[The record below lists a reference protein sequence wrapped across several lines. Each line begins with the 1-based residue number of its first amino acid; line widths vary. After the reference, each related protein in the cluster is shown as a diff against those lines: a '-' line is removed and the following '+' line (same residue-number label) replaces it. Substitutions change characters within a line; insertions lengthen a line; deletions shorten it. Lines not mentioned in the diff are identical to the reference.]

1 MQLLNIRTEN
11 EDLEKQANK
20 LQNRFFNKSISL
32 LAITILF
39 LTFSVQAQTQKD
51 STSIVKKD
59 TIPVKNFSFEKGKE
73 YILGGITI
81 TGLKKFSEET
91 VRVFTGLRNGQVIK
105 LPGDKLTS
113 AIKKLYESKQF
124 SNVDVYLAKIDANA
138 AYLQFDVQELPQ
150 LNKVKINGVKKSKA
164 KELVKEAELKQGA
177 MVTDNLI
184 VTSKN
189 YFTKKY
195 TDKGFLKTKVSLN
208 TQKDTSDI
216 NSVNLSVFIDK
227 GQRIKIKDINF
238 TGNKAISSSK
248 LRKAMS
254 NTKEKFLGRFWKSSK
269 YIEDDYK
276 EDLESILDKY
286 SRLGYRDS
294 RILSDKLT
302 WNDDNTINLEIEL
315 EEGKQYRFAEIL
327 FVGNKEYT
335 DEQLN
340 RILRIEKGDIYN
352 GAVLKERV
360 KGDNS
365 PTSEDLSTLYQDN
378 GFLFSQV
385 NAVETRVKNDSIT
398 VEIRIRED
406 EKARIKK
413 VTVSG
418 NDKTNDHVLFRELRI
433 KPGDLFSRSAI
444 IRSIREIGQLGFFD
458 ANVTPDVVPDYQ
470 NKTAD
475 INFNVAEKGGSQ
487 IELQGGYGGGSFI
500 GTLGLSFNNF
510 SIRNIF
516 NKDAY
521 KPLPMGDGQQLSLR
535 LQSSRTYN
543 TYSFSFTEPW
553 FGGKTPKSLSFSVY
567 SSNQYQIN
575 PQTFD
580 VDRSRSLGI
589 IGASVGL
596 GQRLKWPDDFFQ
608 LSQTIAYQ
616 SFNLSNYGFRVG
628 QDILN
633 EGTLNNLSYSI
644 SLARNSAG
652 PGRIFPTYGSEFS
665 LGLKATFPYSLVNGK
680 DYKEPAN
687 LSDAEKRDWLADKY
701 KWLEY
706 YKVSAKGKWYTAFTK
721 KLVLMTNA
729 EIGFLGYY
737 NEEVGHSPFERYFV
751 GGDGIAAF
759 QLDGRETVGLRGY
772 ENSRL
777 SSIEGGTI
785 YNKFQLELRYSIT
798 DAQSASIYTLGFLE
812 AGNSYDNF
820 SNYNPFE
827 LKRSAGLGI
836 RIFMPAFGLLGI
848 DFAHGFDP
856 LPGQTVKSGW
866 QTHFIIGRQF

>member
-1 MQLLNIRTEN
+1 M
-11 EDLEKQANK
+11 K
-20 LQNRFFNKSISL
+20 LFSAALVFTSLFF
-32 LAITILF
+32 
-39 LTFSVQAQTQKD
+39 TFNAKAQTVKD
-51 STSIVKKD
+51 SIATTKKD
-59 TIPVKNFSFEKGKE
+59 TISTKDISFEKGKE
-73 YILGGITI
+73 YILGGISV

-91 VRVFTGLRNGQVIK
+91 VRVFTGLRNGQPIK

-124 SNVDVYLAKIDANA
+124 SDVDVYLAKIDGNSV
-138 AYLQFDVQELPQ
+138 YLQFDVKELPQ
-150 LNKVKINGVKKSKA
+150 LNSVKIDGIKKSKA
-164 KELVKEAELKQGA
+164 KELIKDAELKQGA

-184 VTSKN
+184 VTTKN

-195 TDKGFLKTKVSLN
+195 TDKGFLKTKVNLDVK
-208 TQKDTSDI
+208 KDTSDI
-216 NSVNLSVFIDK
+216 NTVDMTIFIDK
-227 GQRIKIKDINF
+227 GKKIKIKNIVF
-238 TGNKAISSSK
+238 TGNKALSATK

-254 NTKEKFLGRFWKSSK
+254 HTKQKFIGRFWKSSK
-269 YIEDDYK
+269 YIEEDYE

-286 SRLGYRDS
+286 SRLGYRDA
-294 RILSDKLT
+294 RILSDKIT
-302 WNDDNTINLEIEL
+302 WNDDNTININIDL
-315 EEGKQYRFAEIL
+315 EEGRQYRFAEII
-327 FVGNKEYT
+327 FVGNKEYS
-335 DEQLN
+335 DEYLN
-340 RILRIEKGDIYN
+340 RYLKIEKGDVYN

-360 KGDNS
+360 KGDGT
-365 PTSEDLSTLYQDN
+365 PTSQDISTLYQDN

-385 NAVETRVKNDSIT
+385 NAVETKVKNDSIT

-406 EKARIKK
+406 EKARIRK

-418 NDKTNDHVLFRELRI
+418 NDKTNDHVIFRELRV
-433 KPGDLFSRSAI
+433 KPGDLFSRREI

-458 ANVTPDVVPDYQ
+458 SNVTPDVVPDYL

-475 INFNVAEKGGSQ
+475 IDFTVVEKGGSQ

-510 SIRNIF
+510 SIRNLF
-516 NKDAY
+516 NKSAY
-521 KPLPMGDGQQLSLR
+521 KPLPMGDGQKLSLR

-553 FGGKTPKSLSFSVY
+553 LGGKRPQSLSFSVY
-567 SSNQYQIN
+567 SSNQYGIN
-575 PQTFD
+575 NTTYD
-580 VDRSRSLGI
+580 VDKSQSLNI

-596 GQRLKWPDDFFQ
+596 GKRLKWPDDFFQ
-608 LSQTIAYQ
+608 LSQSISYQ
-616 SFNLSNYGFRVG
+616 ALKVNNYSFGLGGVLINN
-628 QDILN
+628 
-633 EGTLNNLSYSI
+633 GTLNNLAYSAVI
-644 SLARNSAG
+644 SRNSSG
-652 PGRIFPTYGSEFS
+652 PSLIFPTYGSEFS
-665 LGLKATFPYSLVNGK
+665 FGVKATFPYSLVNNK
-680 DYKEPAN
+680 DYSSLE
-687 LSDAEKRDWLADKY
+687 SEEKY

-706 YKVSAKGKWYTAFTK
+706 YKFNAKGKWYTAFTD

-729 EIGFLGYY
+729 EFGFLGHYS
-737 NEEVGHSPFERYFV
+737 EKVGAPPVERFFV

-759 QLDGRETVGLRGY
+759 QLDGREVIGVRGY
-772 ENSRL
+772 ENNRL
-777 SSIEGGTI
+777 SSTNGGTL

-798 DAQSASIYTLGFLE
+798 DSPSASIYTLGFLE

-820 SNYNPFE
+820 SSYNPFE

-856 LPGQTVKSGW
+856 LPGFVDKSGW

>member
-1 MQLLNIRTEN
+1 MKLFSANIMLIALFFT
-11 EDLEKQANK
+11 LSAN
-20 LQNRFFNKSISL
+20 
-32 LAITILF
+32 
-39 LTFSVQAQTQKD
+39 AQTPID
-51 STSIVKKD
+51 SLNLIKKD
-59 TIPVKNFSFEKGKE
+59 TTASENLSFEKGKE
-73 YILGGITI
+73 YILGSISV

-91 VRVFTGLRNGQVIK
+91 VRVFTGLRNGQPIK

-124 SNVDVYLAKIDANA
+124 SNVDVYLAKLDGNTV
-138 AYLQFDVQELPQ
+138 YLQFDVLELPQ
-150 LNKVKINGVKKSKA
+150 LNNVRITGIKKGKA
-164 KELVKEAELKQGA
+164 KELIKDAELKKGA

-195 TDKGFLKTKVSLN
+195 TDKGFLKTKVNLDVK
-208 TQKDTSDI
+208 KDTTDTNI
-216 NSVNLSVFIDK
+216 VNMSVFIDK
-227 GQRIKIKDINF
+227 GQKIKIKDIVLK
-238 TGNKAISSSK
+238 GNKALSDKKI
-248 LRKAMS
+248 RKAMK
-254 NTKEKFLGRFWKSSK
+254 NTKQKFIGRFWKGSK
-269 YIEDDYK
+269 YIEEDYQ

-286 SRLGYRDS
+286 SRLGYRDA
-294 RILSDKLT
+294 RILKDSIS
-302 WNDDNTINLEIEL
+302 WNDDNTININLKL
-315 EEGKQYRFAEIL
+315 EEGKQYRFSEIL

-335 DEQLN
+335 DEQLQQY
-340 RILRIEKGDIYN
+340 LKIEKGDVYN
-352 GAVLKERV
+352 GAVLKERI
-360 KGDNS
+360 KGDGS
-365 PTSEDLSTLYQDN
+365 PTSQDISTLYQDN
-378 GFLFSQV
+378 GFLFSSV
-385 NAVETRVKNDSIT
+385 NAIETKVENDSIT

-413 VTVSG
+413 VSVTG
-418 NDKTNDHVLFRELRI
+418 NDKTNDHVLFRELRV

-475 INFNVAEKGGSQ
+475 IDFTVVEKGGSQ

-516 NKDAY
+516 NKEAY
-521 KPLPMGDGQQLSLR
+521 KPLPMGDGQTLSLR
-535 LQSSRTYN
+535 LQTSRTFS

-553 FGGKTPKSLSFSVY
+553 LGGKKPKSLSFSVY
-567 SSNQYQIN
+567 SSNQYQLN

-580 VDRSRSLGI
+580 VDRDRSLGI

-596 GQRLKWPDDFFQ
+596 GQRLKWPDDYFQ

-616 SFNLSNYGFRVG
+616 SFKLNDYGFRVG
-628 QDILN
+628 NSILDN
-633 EGTLNNLSYSI
+633 GTLNNLSYNATLS
-644 SLARNSAG
+644 RNSAG
-652 PGRIFPTYGSEFS
+652 PSLIFPTYGSEFTI
-665 LGLKATFPYSLVNGK
+665 GVKATFPYSLVNGK
-680 DYKEPAN
+680 DYSEPSG
-687 LSDAEKRDWLADKY
+687 LTEAEQNDFIADKY

-706 YKVSAKGKWYTAFTK
+706 YKVSAKGKWYTALAN

-729 EIGFLGYY
+729 EMGYLGYY
-737 NEEVGHSPFERYFV
+737 NSEVGLSPFERYFV
-751 GGDGIAAF
+751 GGDGIAVF

-772 ENSRL
+772 ENNRL
-777 SSIEGGTI
+777 SSIDGGSI
-785 YNKFQLELRYSIT
+785 YNKFQLEVRYSIT
-798 DAQSASIYTLGFLE
+798 DAPSASIYTLGFLE

-820 SNYNPFE
+820 TEYNPFE
-827 LKRSAGLGI
+827 LKRSAGVGV

-856 LPGQTVKSGW
+856 LPGQSVKSGW